1 MKIVQL
7 GAISDEP
14 VSHNAAIAKRVL
26 LRKGE
31 AGAVTQFAQSRF
43 APGEVAPA
51 HSHPDM
57 HEVFF
62 VQSGQGTAVV
72 DGVSHELVRGTCI
85 TFAPGEVHEISN
97 DGEAELVL
105 LYFGVASGA

>member
-7 GAISDEP
+7 DALSDEP

-26 LRKGE
+26 LRAGE
-31 AGAVTQFAQSRF
+31 AGPVMQFAQSRF
-43 APGEVAPA
+43 GPGEVAPA

-62 VQSGQGTAVV
+62 VQAGQGTATV
-72 DGVSHELVRGTCI
+72 DGSAHDLVAGTCI
-85 TFAPGEVHEISN
+85 TFAPGEVHEIRN
-97 DGEAELVL
+97 DGAGELVL
-105 LYFGVASGA
+105 LYFGVMDHA